1 MHARPPLLVALLL
14 VLGSVY
20 AQNGGWNVDSDFDLY
35 SFGGLGSVWT
45 TAQQHPADV
54 APADAA
60 LVVGCD
66 RAAPFGVEISA
77 WVAPLGTTAFG
88 PATSASLD
96 VEVMVRFDQGPIL
109 RQTWFVA
116 EGYFQT
122 EAVAYYDLNET
133 LLAGMADA
141 TTMALRIRADPARGV
156 QERTFVYDVRGF
168 ALALARLTCADD
180 EPPPATAPP
189 ATAPTTPDPFADA
202 ADDTVEDDLA
212 RIGAWT
218 FDGTAG
224 MSASD
229 ATGAISLYCAG
240 DGNGIE
246 VEVGDYAL
254 TGDAYEVR
262 FRSGSIDFLTATA
275 ARNEFDAAQLDDDG
289 LEDRLVRFLRGVVDL
304 TITISPTSGAGRAM
318 TYTVATVGFNDAL
331 TRLGC
336 YRGGR

>member
-1 MHARPPLLVALLL
+1 MHVRPLLLTALLIF
-14 VLGSVY
+14 LGPVH
-20 AQNGGWNVDSDFDLY
+20 AQTGGWTVDSDFDLY
-35 SFGGLGSVWT
+35 SYGGLGSVWT
-45 TAQQHPADV
+45 TAQQHPPDLTR
-54 APADAA
+54 ADAA

-66 RAAPFGVEISA
+66 PMAPFGVEIAA
-77 WVAPLGTTAFG
+77 WVAPLGTTSFG
-88 PATSASLD
+88 PATDAALD
-96 VEVMVRFDQGPIL
+96 VDVMVRFDQGPIL
-109 RQTWFVA
+109 HQTWFVT

-122 EAVAYYDLNET
+122 ETVAYYDLNET

-141 TTMALRIRADPARGV
+141 ATMALRIRADAARGV

-168 ALALARLTCADD
+168 GEALARLACAQD
-180 EPPPATAPP
+180 EPPPAMAP
-189 ATAPTTPDPFADA
+189 ATPDPFADA
-202 ADDTVEDDLA
+202 TGGDAGEAGLV

-229 ATGAISLYCAG
+229 TTGAVSLYCVG

-246 VEVGDYAL
+246 IEVGDYAL

-275 ARNEFDAAQLDDDG
+275 ARNAFDAAQLDDDG
-289 LEDRLVRFLRGVVDL
+289 VEDRLVRFLRGVVDL

-318 TYTVATVGFNDAL
+318 SYTVPTAGFNDAL
-331 TRLGC
+331 ARLAC

>member
-14 VLGSVY
+14 VLGSVH

-45 TAQQHPADV
+45 TAQQHPTDL

-77 WVAPLGTTAFG
+77 WVAPLGTTALG
-88 PATSASLD
+88 TATSTNQD

-122 EAVAYYDLNET
+122 EVVAYYDLNET
-133 LLAGMADA
+133 LLAGLADA
-141 TTMALRIRADPARGV
+141 TTMAVRIRADPARGV
-156 QERTFVYDVRGF
+156 QERTFVYAVGGF
-168 ALALARLTCADD
+168 AAALERLTCADD
-180 EPPPATAPP
+180 EPPPATAP
-189 ATAPTTPDPFADA
+189 TTPDPFADA
-202 ADDTVEDDLA
+202 MADDAVEDDPA
-212 RIGAWT
+212 RVGAWT

-229 ATGAISLYCAG
+229 ATGAVSLYCAG
-240 DGNGIE
+240 EGNGIE
-246 VEVGDYAL
+246 IEVGDYAL

-275 ARNEFDAAQLDDDG
+275 SRNKFDAAQLDDDAV
-289 LEDRLVRFLRGVVDL
+289 EDRLVRFLRGVVDL

-318 TYTVATVGFNDAL
+318 TYTVPTVGFNDAL
-331 TRLGC
+331 AQLGC

>member
-1 MHARPPLLVALLL
+1 MEADMHARPPLLVALLL

-66 RAAPFGVEISA
+66 RVAPFGVEISA

-189 ATAPTTPDPFADA
+189 ATARRHPIRSPTPRTTPSRTTSPAS
-202 ADDTVEDDLA
+202 A
-212 RIGAWT
+212 RGRSMARPACRPAMPPARSRC
-218 FDGTAG
+218 TAP
-224 MSASD
+224 AT
-229 ATGAISLYCAG
+229 ATGS
-240 DGNGIE
+240 
-246 VEVGDYAL
+246 
-254 TGDAYEVR
+254 
-262 FRSGSIDFLTATA
+262 RSRSAT
-275 ARNEFDAAQLDDDG
+275 
-289 LEDRLVRFLRGVVDL
+289 
-304 TITISPTSGAGRAM
+304 
-318 TYTVATVGFNDAL
+318 
-331 TRLGC
+331 TR
-336 YRGGR
+336 

>member
-14 VLGSVY
+14 VLGPVH
-20 AQNGGWNVDSDFDLY
+20 AQNGGWTVDSDFDLY

-45 TAQQHPADV
+45 TAQQHPADL

-66 RAAPFGVEISA
+66 REAPFGVEISA
-77 WVAPLGTTAFG
+77 WVAPLGTAAFG

-133 LLAGMADA
+133 LLAGLADA
-141 TTMALRIRADPARGV
+141 ATMALRIRADPDRGV

-168 ALALARLTCADD
+168 PVALARLTCADD
-180 EPPPATAPP
+180 EPPPATAPLP
-189 ATAPTTPDPFADA
+189 PDPFADA
-202 ADDTVEDDLA
+202 VADDAIEDDLA
-212 RIGAWT
+212 RVGAWT

-229 ATGAISLYCAG
+229 ASGARAAISLYCAG

-246 VEVGDYAL
+246 IEVGDYAL
-254 TGDAYEVR
+254 TGDTYEVR

-275 ARNEFDAAQLDDDG
+275 VRNEFDAAQLDDDG
-289 LEDRLVRFLRGVVDL
+289 VEDRLVRFLRGVVDL
-304 TITISPTSGAGRAM
+304 TITIRPTSGAGRAM
-318 TYTVATVGFNDAL
+318 TYTVPTVGFNDAL
-331 TRLGC
+331 AQLGC